1 MKRLVYSPSVNAW
14 VKTDTGVF
22 DLSPYVTDC
31 SIDRRVNSVSFA
43 KLTFRNPKIPDLHNP
58 KKQRFLFTEHV
69 RDDGSIHPML
79 HPMDPIII
87 TMTRLKG
94 RPIQVFTGFCDT
106 TPYIQLYPGTA
117 ELTASCTLKRL
128 QYTYWD
134 PALPFVQEFMLANGW
149 VITKS
154 GTALNPSAEQR
165 NQDKINKELNDTSI
179 GFLLYKILKEVG
191 GWDKNDIYIQGLPPK
206 IGQLVA
212 KLYQDTE
219 KENTQSIKDFHD
231 FLHQIL
237 GASAY
242 GSLASSS
249 AAGANGPNLE
259 GANSGVDP
267 NSLPKGA
274 GNFEGTI
281 VASWIV
287 PVLTWARQHGWT
299 GSLTSGYRTVEH
311 NAEIGGATNSNH
323 TKLDYPGGAIDV
335 GSKDAYAEGKAL
347 NDALANYPHTPTLV
361 WGQNTPFDG
370 SAHDYGHF
378 SAGGH

>member
-1 MKRLVYSPSVNAW
+1 MKRLVYSPSINAW

-31 SIDRRVNSVSFA
+31 TIDRRVNSVSFA
-43 KLTFRNPKIPDLHNP
+43 RLTFRNPKIPDPTNP

-117 ELTASCTLKRL
+117 QLTASCTLKRL

-165 NQDKINKELNDTSI
+165 RRGAEGELSDSSI
-179 GFLLYKILKEVG
+179 GFLLYQILQQVG
-191 GWDKNDIYIQGLPPK
+191 GWDQSDIYIQGLPPK
-206 IGQLVA
+206 IGKLVA
-212 KLYQDTE
+212 RLYQDTA
-219 KENTQSIKDFHD
+219 KEEAQSIKDFHD
-231 FLHQIL
+231 FLHDL
-237 GASAY
+237 VGASHY
-242 GSLASSS
+242 GSLGSTTLSGTTSNNNADV
-249 AAGANGPNLE
+249 NLPE
-259 GANSGVDP
+259 GDISGTKV
-267 NSLPKGA
+267 
-274 GNFEGTI
+274 FEGTR
-281 VASWIV
+281 VAGWIA
-287 PVLTWARQHGWT
+287 PILQYARQHGWT
-299 GSLTSGYRTVEH
+299 GQVTSGFRSYEKQKELWDNRA
-311 NAEIGGATNSNH
+311 NNSNPVAP
-323 TKLDYPGGAIDV
+323 PGTSNHE
-335 GSKDAYAEGKAL
+335 GSKFPRGAVDVDTASAEQLSQILLQSPYAA
-347 NDALANYPHTPTLV
+347 TLV
-361 WGQNTPFDG
+361 YAASKDPVHFSHPHDG
-370 SAHDYGHF
+370 SY
-378 SAGGH
+378 